1 MHTTPGEE
9 SILDAAAA
17 IVVGDGPDALGYG
30 RLAQQLGVAFEDV
43 TAVYPVFENLLAA
56 LLTRE
61 TGELGRII
69 VENVDR
75 DPRGGLPSRIFGYA
89 LGAVYEHPVARA
101 LYLGDPAGLSRI
113 MRAVDGV
120 AVVPDLT
127 IHPELLPALQKV
139 GMVRADVDARAVGAV
154 ISVLGSGVAMS
165 APGQQLDAVTS
176 GLVTLLERG
185 VDADVS
191 DTTPGKLVF
200 AQYAASL
207 AVGARRG

>member
-1 MHTTPGEE
+1 MHITPSER
-9 SILDAAAA
+9 SILDAAVA

-30 RLAQQLGVAFEDV
+30 RLAQRLDV
-43 TAVYPVFENLLAA
+43 TPDDIAEVYPVFEHLLAA

-61 TGELGRII
+61 TGDLGRIV

-89 LGAVYEHPVARA
+89 LTAVYEHPLARA

-120 AVVPDLT
+120 TVVPDLT
-127 IHPELLPALQKV
+127 IHPELLPALQQV
-139 GMVRADVDARAVGAV
+139 GMVRPDVDVHAVAAV

-165 APGQQLDAVTS
+165 APGQHLDAVTA
-176 GLVTLLERG
+176 GLVSMLERA
-185 VDADVS
+185 VDAQVV
-191 DTTPGKLVF
+191 DTTPGKLVL
-200 AQYAASL
+200 AQYAATL
-207 AVGARRG
+207 AVGVPRG